1 MLRELH
7 ISGLGVIEDA
17 DLEPHPGLTVLT
29 GETGAGKTMVT
40 VGLALAI
47 GARGSA
53 SLVRPGATAAR
64 VQARFDAPASAAEW
78 AEDGELLLARSIAPD
93 GRSSARVGGQLATAS
108 GLAELG
114 GTLVEIHGQH
124 QTLRLLDPATQAAF
138 LDRSAGDAHLVAVG
152 RLRETF
158 RRYAAVRAARDE
170 LAEASRERE
179 RELDLLAYQVREIE
193 AVAPRV
199 GEAEALAAEEAR
211 LGHVERLLEL
221 AGEAGAGLVDDGAA
235 ADALAGVAGALGAAA
250 DLDPDVDE
258 LASRARALA
267 SEAAELAR
275 DVRSYREALAADPG
289 RLDEVRA
296 RLGALREL
304 RRKYGATEQD
314 VLDFLAEAAGR
325 LDALGGADERLA
337 ELEAE
342 LVRLGAEVEAGA
354 VDVSAGRR
362 RAAPPLAD
370 AIAAELR
377 DLGMPGAAVTVDLEP
392 LPAVSAD
399 GAERVELR
407 FSPGPDGPALP
418 LAKGASGGE
427 LSRVM
432 LACRSVLAD
441 LDEVATLVLDEVDA
455 GIGGEAG
462 LAVGRRLAR
471 LAADRQVI
479 VVTHLPQI
487 ACFGDLHVRVRKRGG
502 AARVEPLDADERV
515 RELSRMLAGLEGS
528 EAAASHAGELL
539 AEADRWR
546 GARGGRAATTR
557 RASSGAVT

>member
-1 MLRELH
+1 VLRELH

-17 DLEPHPGLTVLT
+17 DLEPQPGLTVLT

-53 SLVRPGATAAR
+53 SLVRPGARAAR
-64 VQARFDAPASAAEW
+64 VQARFDAPTTATEW
-78 AEDGELLLARSIAPD
+78 AEDGELLLSRSIAAD

-108 GLAELG
+108 ALAELG

-124 QTLRLLDPATQAAF
+124 QTLRLLDPSTQAAF
-138 LDRSAGDAHLVAVG
+138 LDRSAGDAHLEAVG

-170 LAEASRERE
+170 LADASRERE

-199 GEAEALAAEEAR
+199 GEAEALAAEAAR

-221 AGEAGAGLVDDGAA
+221 AGEAGAGLADEGAA
-235 ADALAGVAGALGAAA
+235 ADALAGAAGALGAAA
-250 DLDPDVDE
+250 DLDPDVGE

-296 RLGALREL
+296 RLAALREL
-304 RRKYGATEQD
+304 RRKYGATEHD
-314 VLDFLAEAAGR
+314 VLDFLAQASGR

-342 LVRLGAEVEAGA
+342 LVRLGAEVDAA
-354 VDVSAGRR
+354 AADVSAGRR

-377 DLGMPGAAVTVDLEP
+377 DLGMPGAAVVVDLEP
-392 LPAVSAD
+392 LPAVSAE

-407 FSPGPDGPALP
+407 FSPGPDAPALP

-441 LDEVATLVLDEVDA
+441 LDDVATLVLDEVDA

-462 LAVGRRLAR
+462 LAVGRRLSR

-502 AARVEPLDADERV
+502 AARVEPLDAGERV

-528 EAAASHAGELL
+528 EAAATHAEELL

-546 GARGGRAATTR
+546 ASGGGRATTIR
-557 RASSGAVT
+557 RASSGAVA